1 MAILQQKSGKGD
13 KENILEFLDSKES
26 DDEGEKH
33 KKKHGKGS
41 KVSICIHFIVHASS
55 CFFRF

>member
-1 MAILQQKSGKGD
+1 LALLQQKLGKGE
-13 KENILEFLDSKES
+13 KENITKFLDSEES

-41 KVSICIHFIVHASS
+41 KVSICIHFIVHVSS